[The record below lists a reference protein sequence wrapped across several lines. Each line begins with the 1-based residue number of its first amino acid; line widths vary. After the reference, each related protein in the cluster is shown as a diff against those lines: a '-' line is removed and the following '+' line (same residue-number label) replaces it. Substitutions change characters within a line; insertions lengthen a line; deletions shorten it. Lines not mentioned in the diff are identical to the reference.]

1 MNINQ
6 MDKKLKETLSER
18 RYAHSVGVME
28 SAVEMA
34 ERFGADVEK
43 ARIAGLLHD
52 CAKEIDKDE
61 AVRLCDEMKI
71 EIDDEKRVQK
81 GLLHADLGAEFI
93 KRDYNIDDKEIYDA
107 VKYHTMGRRDMTIL
121 DKIIYLAD
129 FIEPNRRDFDGLS
142 ELKELCKKDLDEAM
156 LFAINLSISFV
167 TGKGKTLH
175 KQTVDTKDYFQKKI
189 DERKAGL

>member
-6 MDKKLKETLSER
+6 MEKKIKETLSER

-28 SAVEMA
+28 VAVAMA
-34 ERFGADVEK
+34 EYFGADVEK

-61 AVRLCDEMKI
+61 AVNLCDRLGI

-81 GLLHADLGAEFI
+81 GLLHADLGAEFV
-93 KRDYNIDDKEIYDA
+93 KRDYEIDDKEICDA
-107 VKYHTMGRRDMTIL
+107 IKYHTMGRCNMTML

-129 FIEPNRRDFDGLS
+129 FIEPNRKDFEGLS
-142 ELKELCKKDLDEAM
+142 ELKKLCFEDLDKAM
-156 LFAINLSISFV
+156 LFAVNLSISFV
-167 TGKGKTLH
+167 LQKGKVLH
-175 KQTVDTKDYFQKKI
+175 KQTIETREYFTKLI
-189 DERKAGL
+189 DERKG

>member
-6 MDKKLKETLSER
+6 MDKKLKMTLSER
-18 RYAHSVGVME
+18 RYLHSVGVME
-28 SAVEMA
+28 SAVKLA
-34 ERFGADVEK
+34 EHFGADVEK

-71 EIDDEKRVQK
+71 EIDEEKRVQK

-93 KRDYNIDDKEIYDA
+93 KRDFGIDDKEIYDA
-107 VKYHTMGRRDMTIL
+107 IKYHTMGRCDMTML

-129 FIEPNRRDFDGLS
+129 FIEPNRREFEGLS
-142 ELKELCKKDLDEAM
+142 ELRKLSFEDLDKAM
-156 LFAINLSISFV
+156 LFAVNLSISFV
-167 TGKGKTLH
+167 LQKGKVLH
-175 KQTVDTKDYFQKKI
+175 KQTTETREYFTKLI
-189 DERKAGL
+189 DERKCKS

>member
-6 MDKKLKETLSER
+6 MEKKIKETLSER

-28 SAVEMA
+28 VAIAMA
-34 ERFGADVEK
+34 EHFGADVEK

-52 CAKEIDKDE
+52 CAKEVDKDE
-61 AVRLCDEMKI
+61 AVNLCDILGI

-93 KRDYNIDDKEIYDA
+93 KRDYGIDDKEIYDA
-107 VKYHTMGRRDMTIL
+107 IKYHTMGRCDMTML

-129 FIEPNRRDFDGLS
+129 FIEPNRKEFDGLS
-142 ELKELCKKDLDEAM
+142 ELKKLCFEDLDKAM
-156 LFAINLSISFV
+156 LFAVNLSISFV
-167 TGKGKTLH
+167 LQKGKTLH
-175 KQTVDTKDYFQKKI
+175 KQTIETKEYFTKLI
-189 DERKAGL
+189 DERKG